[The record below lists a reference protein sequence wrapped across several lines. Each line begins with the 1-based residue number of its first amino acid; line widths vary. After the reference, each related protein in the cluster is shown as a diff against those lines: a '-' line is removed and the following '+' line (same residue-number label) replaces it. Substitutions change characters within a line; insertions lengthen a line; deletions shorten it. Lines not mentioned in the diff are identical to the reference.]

1 MVEPA
6 GCDRV
11 VRVALGWT
19 GQEAYPTALTMP
31 TRSQPVRLQERP
43 HYLREL
49 VRPVYLRKVTGPL
62 DDTELR
68 VREGLG
74 IEAARRFRVQ
84 ALTSVYARGICGAS
98 DPPCAGG
105 TSGALRL
112 RPARTSPGW
121 YIGCVIIHHI
131 RPFNAA
137 TARQIPHGAPRHL
150 ARRSRDHAPG
160 APSLRCRAGDR
171 KS

>member
-74 IEAARRFRVQ
+74 IEAARRCRLQVVAAVNHQ
-84 ALTSVYARGICGAS
+84 LHLPGVGRPLRRRNQRRAQIA
-98 DPPCAGG
+98 AGTHVAG
-105 TSGALRL
+105 LGHRL
-112 RPARTSPGW
+112 RSEE
-121 YIGCVIIHHI
+121 
-131 RPFNAA
+131 
-137 TARQIPHGAPRHL
+137 
-150 ARRSRDHAPG
+150 
-160 APSLRCRAGDR
+160 
-171 KS
+171 